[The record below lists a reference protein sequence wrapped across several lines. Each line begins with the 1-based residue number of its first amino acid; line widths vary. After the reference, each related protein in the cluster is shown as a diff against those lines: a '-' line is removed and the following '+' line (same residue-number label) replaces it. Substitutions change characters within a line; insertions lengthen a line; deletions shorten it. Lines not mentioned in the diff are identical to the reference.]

1 MKNQKQEEMQYNE
14 ASIDADERH
23 LSFDNTQNIMRKTAC
38 ESDDAAQTVPALCV
52 MALSGGQ
59 TASIEK

>member
-23 LSFDNTQNIMRKTAC
+23 IPSVRLITHEISETINDYKARKKNHQSARWQSPC
-38 ESDDAAQTVPALCV
+38 H
-52 MALSGGQ
+52 
-59 TASIEK
+59 